1 MSGQVADPVQV
12 LIVDDEVSIR
22 WVLRQALR
30 EAGYTVHEA
39 ESAEAARSLL
49 GRHSLQVAL
58 VDINLPGEDGLSF
71 TKSSLKMIPDL
82 AVLVMTGQ
90 DSMFHTIEAMK
101 AGAYDYIAK
110 PFDLEAVEQLVEKA
124 AQDQRRQPASAKRK
138 QARS

>member
-49 GRHSLQVAL
+49 ARHSLQVAL

-71 TKSSLKMIPDL
+71 TKSSLK
-82 AVLVMTGQ
+82 
-90 DSMFHTIEAMK
+90 S
-101 AGAYDYIAK
+101 
-110 PFDLEAVEQLVEKA
+110 
-124 AQDQRRQPASAKRK
+124 
-138 QARS
+138 

>member
-71 TKSSLKMIPDL
+71 TKSLLKMIPDL

-101 AGAYDYIAK
+101 AGAYDYITK
-110 PFDLEAVEQLVEKA
+110 PYNRDELRAVIARWAPLSPEP
-124 AQDQRRQPASAKRK
+124 PADS
-138 QARS
+138 